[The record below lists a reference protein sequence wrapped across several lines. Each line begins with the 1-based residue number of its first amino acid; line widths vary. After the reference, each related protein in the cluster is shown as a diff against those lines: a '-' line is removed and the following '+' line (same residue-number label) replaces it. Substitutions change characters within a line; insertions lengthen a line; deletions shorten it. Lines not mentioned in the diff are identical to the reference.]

1 MADKEYRLGNKA
13 ADLLKYTN
21 QATKVVTDDV
31 SAKDVRAILHR
42 VAQMDNI
49 DDARAFC
56 ERSLSYINGK
66 DKEGF
71 TKSTYRCYGEDMRVI
86 AKDIV
91 RTIHEANDKRFDS
104 EYEERLRL
112 INVALS
118 DCALLLE
125 YIRICM
131 EMHIVGTKKGGI
143 WSQQVTEVRY
153 MLLSWKKKDSERAQT
168 LRTRKAQAE
177 QQQKADFAQ
186 LIADSVYKAAHDALT
201 GK

>member
-31 SAKDVRAILHR
+31 SVKDVRAILHR
-42 VAQMDNI
+42 IAQMQNI

-56 ERSLSYINGK
+56 ERSLAYINSK

-71 TKSTYRCYGEDMRVI
+71 TKSTYRCYGEDIRLT
-86 AKDIV
+86 AKHLV
-91 RTIHEANDKRFDS
+91 RTIHAANDKHFDT
-104 EYEERLRL
+104 EYEERLSL
-112 INVALS
+112 INVALE

-131 EMHIVGTKKGGI
+131 EMHIVSPKRGGV
-143 WSQQVTEVRY
+143 WSQQVAEVRY
-153 MLLSWKKKDSERAQT
+153 MLLSWKKKDNERAQI
-168 LRTRKAQAE
+168 LRNRKAEAE
-177 QQQKADFAQ
+177 QRKRADFAK
-186 LIADSVYKAAHDALT
+186 LVADSVYKAAHDALT

>member
-31 SAKDVRAILHR
+31 SLKDVRAILHR
-42 VAQMDNI
+42 IAQMENI
-49 DDARAFC
+49 NDARAFC
-56 ERSLSYINGK
+56 ERSLAYLNSK

-71 TKSTYRCYGEDMRVI
+71 TKATYRCYGEDMRLI
-86 AKDIV
+86 AKHLV
-91 RTIHEANDKRFDS
+91 RTIHAANDKRFET

-112 INVALS
+112 INVALD

-131 EMHIVGTKKGGI
+131 EMNIVGTKKGGI
-143 WSQQVTEVRY
+143 WSEQVSEVRY
-153 MLLSWKKKDSERAQT
+153 MLLSWKKKDTERAQT
-168 LRTRKAQAE
+168 LRNRKAEAE
-177 QQQKADFAQ
+177 RQKRADFAK